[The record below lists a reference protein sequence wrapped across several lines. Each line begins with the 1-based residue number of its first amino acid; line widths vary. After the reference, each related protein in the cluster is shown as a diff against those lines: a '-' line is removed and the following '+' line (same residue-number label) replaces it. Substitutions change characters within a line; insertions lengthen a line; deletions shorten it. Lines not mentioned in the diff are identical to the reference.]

1 LRTACVLKGKTFKG
15 TNGNLKMNNIPTPEQ
30 IFSGDIIESL
40 KAEPK
45 ENSDS
50 EPVSNTPTIKIPT
63 APDFL
68 RLNLGDIDWLV
79 EDLIPSGGR
88 ALVVA
93 KRESYKTWLALHI
106 AKCITEGLPL
116 WGAIPTHKSK
126 VLYISNDDP
135 ARSFQ
140 KRLDV
145 FNFNGDLFIY
155 HPALPNFS
163 IEQDNGSFESVKELV
178 EKEEIGMVIVDILRN
193 THNRDSNTDKDSKIV
208 LEKFKELKENTPNLV
223 IIFLI
228 HPSKEQV
235 FEKRFSRRQSE
246 EAVGSYYWEAAVD
259 TVLSLTKTVE
269 EDVDQ
274 VVITVTKNKQSE
286 ERIKPF
292 IGIRRKG
299 SGPVEFI
306 YEESVPDKLK
316 IEQANEYIL
325 QVLEEKSYTRQ
336 QIIELVVASKI
347 CGPRLVEEALKG
359 LKAQKLIV
367 HTSTKPH
374 IYSLVIDEPVE
385 DSANRNG
392 IYEVQ
397 SAETLT
403 QPELL
408 YREEANGK

>member
-1 LRTACVLKGKTFKG
+1 MKNK
-15 TNGNLKMNNIPTPEQ
+15 NQNNIDANDTFSEDEFEETMKLLSLDEPENEE
-30 IFSGDIIESL
+30 INECVSSL
-40 KAEPK
+40 
-45 ENSDS
+45 D
-50 EPVSNTPTIKIPT
+50 IKIPS
-63 APDFL
+63 APDFIAL
-68 RLNLGDIDWLV
+68 DFGNIDWLV
-79 EDLIPSGGR
+79 EDLIPSGGS
-88 ALVVA
+88 AIVVA

-145 FNFNGDLFIY
+145 FNFNGDLYVY
-155 HPALPNFS
+155 HPALPTFS

-178 EKEEIGMVIVDILRN
+178 EKEKIGLVIVDILRN
-193 THNRDSNTDKDSKIV
+193 THNKDSNTDKDSKIV
-208 LEKFKELKENTPNLV
+208 LEKFKELRKNNPNLV
-223 IIFLI
+223 FIFLI
-228 HPSKEQV
+228 HPSKEQS

-269 EDVDQ
+269 EDADQ

-292 IGIRRKG
+292 IGVRRKG
-299 SGPVEFI
+299 TGPVEFI
-306 YEESVPDKLK
+306 YEESIPDKLK

-325 QVLEEKSYTRQ
+325 EILEKENYTRQ
-336 QIIELVVASKI
+336 QILDSVVASKI
-347 CGPRLVEEALKG
+347 CGSRLAEEALKG
-359 LKAQKLIV
+359 LSNQKLII
-367 HTSTKPH
+367 HTSTRPH

-392 IYEVQ
+392 IYGVQ
-397 SAETLT
+397 SAETLI

-408 YREEANGK
+408 SREGVNGK